1 MLTDPAGDPDK
12 VTTVVLCSGKV
23 RWDLLAGRASAGQED
38 TLPIFSIESLYPL
51 PKRTLVAELAKYP
64 NATEL
69 RWVQDEAENQGAWPH
84 MALNLLPALA
94 EVDEDRSWTLTK
106 VTRSASSAPSVG
118 SAGVHQSQQ
127 RELIKAAFAQ
137 D

>member
-1 MLTDPAGDPDK
+1 
-12 VTTVVLCSGKV
+12 
-23 RWDLLAGRASAGQED
+23 
-38 TLPIFSIESLYPL
+38 
-51 PKRTLVAELAKYP
+51 
-64 NATEL
+64 
-69 RWVQDEAENQGAWPH
+69 

-106 VTRSASSAPSVG
+106 VTRPASSAPSVG